1 MFGGARVGIVNFDKN
16 TCPYRLQSSW
26 RHSVRGKLEK
36 DTGIA
41 MACAKP
47 TLGRLNRR
55 VRNIHGDFT
64 PDIGKKFTIKSP
76 TTVYIGFCD

>member
-41 MACAKP
+41 MACANP
-47 TLGRLNRR
+47 TQGILN
-55 VRNIHGDFT
+55 N
-64 PDIGKKFTIKSP
+64 
-76 TTVYIGFCD
+76 

>member
-36 DTGIA
+36 DTGIV
-41 MACAKP
+41 MACANP
-47 TLGRLNRR
+47 TLGIYSTL
-55 VRNIHGDFT
+55 T
-64 PDIGKKFTIKSP
+64 KKSHP
-76 TTVYIGFCD
+76 PL